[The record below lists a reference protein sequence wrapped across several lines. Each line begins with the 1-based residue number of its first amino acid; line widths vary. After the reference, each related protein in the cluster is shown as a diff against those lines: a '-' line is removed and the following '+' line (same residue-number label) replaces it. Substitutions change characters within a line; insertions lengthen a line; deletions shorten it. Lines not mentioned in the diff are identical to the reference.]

1 MSEIDPTGAGPA
13 LAALAQEVAAE
24 AAALLVRY
32 AEGPASGLAAK
43 STHTDLVSDADRA
56 SEALVVSRLREA
68 RPDDTIV
75 AEEGTD
81 HSGSEGG
88 IRWLVDPLDGTI
100 NFLWGIPH
108 WCVSM
113 AAFDAAG
120 PLVGVVRD
128 PNRDETF
135 TAVRAVGA
143 SLNGRPLTIDAEPE
157 LSEAMVGT
165 GFNYSSRVRERQV
178 ARLAPLL
185 PRVRDIRR
193 MGAAALDLSWVAAG
207 RFDAFYERGVE
218 PWDTAAGALVVREAG
233 GSTVHLDATEEMPAG
248 IAAGRS
254 GLVEQVLA
262 LVES

>member
-1 MSEIDPTGAGPA
+1 MSDVDPTVLGPA
-13 LAALAQEVAAE
+13 LAELAEGVACE
-24 AAALLVRY
+24 AGALLLRH
-32 AEGPASGLAAK
+32 AERPASGLASK

-56 SEALVVSRLREA
+56 SETLIVSRLREA

-81 HSGSEGG
+81 HAGAEGAV
-88 IRWLVDPLDGTI
+88 RWLVDPLDGTI

-120 PLVGVVRD
+120 ALAGAVRD

-135 TAVRAVGA
+135 TAVRGRG
-143 SLNGRPLTIDAEPE
+143 SCLNGRPLTIAAGTE
-157 LSEAMVGT
+157 LAEAMVGT
-165 GFNYSSRVRERQV
+165 GFNYSSQVRARQA
-178 ARLAPLL
+178 ARMAPLV
-185 PRVRDIRR
+185 PRARDIRR

-233 GSTVHLDATEEMPAG
+233 GATVDLHATDDMPAG
-248 IAAGRS
+248 IAAGGAELIEQVL
-254 GLVEQVLA
+254 GLVE
-262 LVES
+262 S

>member
-1 MSEIDPTGAGPA
+1 MSKIDPTGPADA
-13 LAALAQEVAAE
+13 LAALAEEVASQ
-24 AAALLVRY
+24 AAALLVHHAR
-32 AEGPASGLAAK
+32 APASGLAAK
-43 STHTDLVSDADRA
+43 SSHTDLVSDADRA
-56 SEALVVSRLREA
+56 SEALIVERLREA
-68 RPDDTIV
+68 RPDDAIV

-81 HSGSEGG
+81 HVGSEGA
-88 IRWLVDPLDGTI
+88 IRWLIDPLDGTI

-113 AAFDAAG
+113 AAFDADGAV
-120 PLVGVVRD
+120 VGVVRD

-135 TAVRAVGA
+135 IAVRGGGA
-143 SLNGRPLTIDAEPE
+143 SVNGRPLMIDTEAE

-165 GFNYSSRVRERQV
+165 GFNYSATVRERQV
-178 ARLAPLL
+178 ARLAPLM
-185 PRVRDIRR
+185 PRARDIRR
-193 MGAAALDLSWVAAG
+193 MGAAALDLCWVAAG

-233 GSTVHLDATEEMPAG
+233 GSTVDLDATEEMPAG
-248 IAAGRS
+248 IAAGPA